1 MSEFVDRVL
10 SDIPC
15 FQCLE
20 PGTQEAVRT
29 EGTAE
34 LAHGQISTITQALVS
49 VPTTGATLLAAASA
63 DVERKFVVLQNNGTQ
78 TVWIRFGSAASNT
91 GANGEIALA
100 GGNVGGD
107 GQGGVLP
114 VDGYRGAI
122 YAASASGTQSVSVN
136 YADV

>member
-10 SDIPC
+10 EKIPC

-20 PGTQEAVRT
+20 TGTQAAVRT

-34 LAHGQISTITQALVS
+34 LAHGQISEITQVSKS
-49 VPTTGATLLAAASA
+49 VPTTGVLLLAAAAA
-63 DVERKFVVLQNNGTQ
+63 DIERKFVLIQNTGTQ
-78 TVWIRFGSAASNT
+78 PIWIRFAASPSSS

-100 GGNVGGD
+100 AGSVTGD

-114 VDGYRGAI
+114 IDGYRGAI
-122 YAASASGTQSVSVN
+122 YAASSSGTQTVAVN